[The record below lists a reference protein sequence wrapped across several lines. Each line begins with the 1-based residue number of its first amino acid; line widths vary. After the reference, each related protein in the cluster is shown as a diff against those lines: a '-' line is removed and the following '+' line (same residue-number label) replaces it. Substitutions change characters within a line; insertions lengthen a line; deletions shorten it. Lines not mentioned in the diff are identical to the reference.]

1 MLQIEAEEAVEAVED
16 GEREEVVTPAEADTD
31 GAAVVGEVDDAPE
44 ADEDEETEEA
54 EEDYD
59 DGWEEEV

>member
-1 MLQIEAEEAVEAVED
+1 MEAVED

-44 ADEDEETEEA
+44 ADDAEEA

>member
-31 GAAVVGEVDDAPE
+31 GAAVVGEVDDAPDE
-44 ADEDEETEEA
+44 AEEAEEA

>member
-44 ADEDEETEEA
+44 ADEAEEA

>member
-1 MLQIEAEEAVEAVED
+1 MEAEEAGEAVED

-44 ADEDEETEEA
+44 DDDAEEA

>member
-44 ADEDEETEEA
+44 ADDAEEA

>member
-1 MLQIEAEEAVEAVED
+1 MEAVED

-44 ADEDEETEEA
+44 ADEA

>member
-1 MLQIEAEEAVEAVED
+1 MEAVED

-44 ADEDEETEEA
+44 ADEAEEA

>member
-1 MLQIEAEEAVEAVED
+1 MED

-44 ADEDEETEEA
+44 ADEDDAEEA